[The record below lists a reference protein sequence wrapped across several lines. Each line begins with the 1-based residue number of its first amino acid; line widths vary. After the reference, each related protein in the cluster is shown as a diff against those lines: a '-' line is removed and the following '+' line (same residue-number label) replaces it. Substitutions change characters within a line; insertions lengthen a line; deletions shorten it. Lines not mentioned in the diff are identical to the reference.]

1 MKIQYY
7 QAGKNDIQ
15 LLAHLAP
22 PEQLDKLSLAKHI
35 GIYAVD
41 ADEVAAVALMICSY
55 ARDKR
60 LDIEWLYVDEAYR
73 YQEIG
78 GTLLNE
84 AYQMAGKLEL
94 PYVGVW
100 LTGKL
105 ATDANASVA
114 GTYLN
119 ERGFLSGMYVEG
131 DWVISSQELKKS
143 VLGSDKYKNARVFSL
158 DKVSSADLRQ
168 FLKENRAVLEHAPMY
183 TAEHALAD
191 ADPHLSMVYCGE
203 DGQIEAVLL
212 LQKAENLIVPLAMH
226 MRNVSNEV
234 FLGLAAGA
242 VYAIRR
248 LPEETTSRI
257 VYSERSSTLMAM
269 IFKNLSAEPT
279 YLFLADASYDGWA
292 DDPEEAEP
300 IAFANP
306 LAPMTF
312 PEAYEFKGY
321 ETYGDQLY

>member
-7 QAGKNDIQ
+7 QAGKNDIP

-22 PEQLDKLSLAKHI
+22 PEQMDKLSLAKHI

-41 ADEVAAVALMICSY
+41 SDEVAAVALMICSY

-84 AYQMAGKLEL
+84 AYQMAKRLEL
-94 PYVGVW
+94 PGVGVR
-100 LTGKL
+100 LTGEL
-105 ATDANASVA
+105 ATDANAAAA
-114 GTYLN
+114 GAYLG
-119 ERGFLSGMYVEG
+119 ERGFLAGMYVEG
-131 DWVISSQELKKS
+131 DWIVTSQDLKKS
-143 VLGSDKYKNARVFSL
+143 ALVTDQYKQTRVFSL
-158 DKVSSADLRQ
+158 DKVSSAGLRQ
-168 FLKENRAVLEHAPMY
+168 FLKENKTVLEHAPMY

-212 LQKAENLIVPLAMH
+212 LQKAGNMIVPLAMH
-226 MRNVSNEV
+226 MRTVSNEV

-242 VYAIRR
+242 VHAIRR
-248 LPEETTSRI
+248 LPDEITSRI
-257 VYSERSSTLMAM
+257 VYSDRSSTLMTM
-269 IFKNLSAEPT
+269 IFKKLSAEPT
-279 YLFLADASYDGWA
+279 YLFLADASYDGWV
-292 DDPEEAEP
+292 DDPAEAEP
-300 IAFANP
+300 IVFANP

-312 PEAYEFKGY
+312 PEEYELKGY
-321 ETYGDQLY
+321 ETYGDQIY

>member
-1 MKIQYY
+1 MK
-7 QAGKNDIQ
+7 KVLFD
-15 LLAHLAP
+15 
-22 PEQLDKLSLAKHI
+22 LD
-35 GIYAVD
+35 
-41 ADEVAAVALMICSY
+41 
-55 ARDKR
+55 
-60 LDIEWLYVDEAYR
+60 
-73 YQEIG
+73 
-78 GTLLNE
+78 GTLT
-84 AYQMAGKLEL
+84 QH
-94 PYVGVW
+94 
-100 LTGKL
+100 
-105 ATDANASVA
+105 
-114 GTYLN
+114 
-119 ERGFLSGMYVEG
+119 
-131 DWVISSQELKKS
+131 KS
-143 VLGSDKYKNARVFSL
+143 PLGE
-158 DKVSSADLRQ
+158 
-168 FLKENRAVLEHAPMY
+168 ENRAVLEHAPMY